1 MQLERITVKPDVCG
15 GQPTIRGMRITV
27 SQILEMLAGGMT
39 PEQVLEDFPYLERA
53 DIDACLDYAARQAA
67 HREVLLNR

>member
-39 PEQVLEDFPYLERA
+39 PEQILDDFPYLERG
-53 DIDACLDYAARQAA
+53 DINACLDYAARQAA
-67 HREVLLNR
+67 HREVPLSK